1 MFIIQCEVINK
12 SIVWTRDEKRS
23 SRTAAALGSK
33 KDLSTVM
40 ILLIGPFIMWVEWTT
55 HLRPSIPFSIYS
67 GMRSSF
73 DLHAECMLLCCDVGV
88 TQLSVF
94 S

>member
-1 MFIIQCEVINK
+1 MLIVQCKAINK
-12 SIVWTRDEKRS
+12 SIVWTRDAKRS

-88 TQLSVF
+88 TQLSAF